1 MNKPNVARKNA
12 SNAIRLFL
20 IPALVLV
27 LIAVLFWPVA
37 NKNNTTSLQLSQDS
51 LEMATAP
58 SENKSNRRIWPVFRL
73 NDVIACNPFRPLQT
87 KSSSAS
93 MDKPDVTGAGSIDH
107 ADNKV
112 AVASST
118 PGTLQAIYFDAH
130 GAAAILDSRV
140 VRIGDILAN
149 GSKVVAINSQG
160 VSLDGVE

>member
-1 MNKPNVARKNA
+1 MNKPNVARKTP

-37 NKNNTTSLQLSQDS
+37 NKANTTSLQLSQDS
-51 LEMATAP
+51 IAMATAP
-58 SENKSNRRIWPVFRL
+58 SESTVNRRIWPVIRL

-87 KSSSAS
+87 TSSGAS
-93 MDKPDVTGAGSIDH
+93 MEKHDVTGAGSIDH
-107 ADNKV
+107 AANE
-112 AVASST
+112 VASST

-160 VSLDGVE
+160 ISLDALE

>member
-1 MNKPNVARKNA
+1 MNQPIVARKNP

-27 LIAVLFWPVA
+27 LITVLFWPVA
-37 NKNNTTSLQLSQDS
+37 NKADTTSLQLSQDS

-107 ADNKV
+107 AANE
-112 AVASST
+112 VASST
-118 PGTLQAIYFDAH
+118 PGTLQAIYLDAH

>member
-1 MNKPNVARKNA
+1 MNKPIVARKNP

-37 NKNNTTSLQLSQDS
+37 NKADTTSLQLSQDS
-51 LEMATAP
+51 VAMATAP
-58 SENKSNRRIWPVFRL
+58 SESTVNRRIWPAIRL

-87 KSSSAS
+87 NSSGAS
-93 MDKPDVTGAGSIDH
+93 MEKHDVTGAGGIDP
-107 ADNKV
+107 AENEV
-112 AVASST
+112 TVASST

-149 GSKVVAINSQG
+149 GSKVVAISSQG
-160 VSLDGVE
+160 ISLDALE